1 MKIDKLRKKSKKE
14 LQSELQEQRNEL
26 RKLRFSLAVRKL
38 KDGSQIKK
46 TKKDI
51 ARILTVINQK

>member
-1 MKIDKLRKKSKKE
+1 MKIDTIKKKSKTDLKKE
-14 LQSELQEQRNEL
+14 LEEKRREL
-26 RKLRFSLAVRKL
+26 RRLRFGLTARKVQNTS
-38 KDGSQIKK
+38 KIKK